1 MGNSTNR
8 IYWIHIQI
16 DLAEMV
22 KIISLNKEEKDKE
35 HKAILEIIIC

>member
-8 IYWIHIQI
+8 IYWTHIQI
-16 DLAEMV
+16 DLVEMV